1 MTTPRATEI
10 VREAV
15 LGAPEEADPA
25 WPWHRPGVYAV
36 APGVFRIP
44 LPLPD
49 AGLHS
54 VNAYVLDEP
63 DGVVVVDPGQATPD
77 GREHLARGL
86 EMLGRH
92 PRQVRRCLVT
102 HVHRDHYTRAVELRR
117 EFGPSVALGRRE
129 QRSLALIADPAHS
142 VVGAQL
148 ELLLR
153 CGATGLARELA
164 DADDGV
170 PRDLYE
176 EPDTWIGDE
185 EVQLGSRVLRAIP
198 TPGHTRGHLVFRDEL
213 SGLLLA
219 GDHVLPH
226 ITPSIGFE
234 PDVPARPLGDYL
246 RSLALVRAL
255 PDTWLLPAHGH
266 VTRSVHRRV
275 DELQEHHAH
284 RLEETVAPL
293 LERTSTAAEVASHL
307 RWTRRR
313 RAFEDL
319 GPFDRMLAVL
329 ETRSHLDVL
338 VDRGRARRVDEDGVE
353 RYAGV

>member
-1 MTTPRATEI
+1 VSAPHATE
-10 VREAV
+10 VVGEAV

-54 VNAYVLDEP
+54 VNAYVLDGP
-63 DGVVVVDPGQATPD
+63 DGVVVVDPGQATPE

-86 EMLGRH
+86 AMLGRH
-92 PRQVRRCLVT
+92 PRDVRRCLVT

-117 EFGPSVALGRRE
+117 EFGPGIALGRAER
-129 QRSLALIADPAHS
+129 RSLALIADPAYS
-142 VVGAQL
+142 IVGTQL
-148 ELLLR
+148 ELLVR
-153 CGATGLARELA
+153 SGAADLARELA

-170 PRDLYE
+170 PRDLWE
-176 EPDTWIGDE
+176 QPDTWLEDE
-185 EVQLGSRVLRAIP
+185 AVDLGARVLDAIP
-198 TPGHTRGHLVFRDEL
+198 TPGHTRGHLVFRDDAA
-213 SGLLLA
+213 GLLLA

-234 PDVPARPLGDYL
+234 PDVPDRPLGDYL
-246 RSLALVRAL
+246 RSLARVRAL

-266 VTRSVHRRV
+266 VTSSVHRRV
-275 DELQEHHAH
+275 DELQEHHAT
-284 RLEETVAPL
+284 RLEETVVPL
-293 LERTSTAAEVASHL
+293 LERTCTAAEVAARL

-313 RAFEDL
+313 RAFDEL

-338 VDRGRARRVDEDGVE
+338 VDRGRARRVEEDGVE
-353 RYAGV
+353 RYAPT